1 MTLRGSRAGL
11 CGDGRLKAEAG
22 KAMPTQT
29 LDKVP
34 LISIIDR
41 DETISAAV
49 ENAVRSL
56 GFDVRTFSSGEEFLL
71 SPHRHDTACV
81 ISGVQMADMS
91 GIELQQYLAA
101 EGDTTPIMF
110 ITAFAN
116 ERFRTQVMQAGAVSF
131 LFKPFTATALIDGL
145 QRALGKRTLTVH

>member
-1 MTLRGSRAGL
+1 
-11 CGDGRLKAEAG
+11 
-22 KAMPTQT
+22 

-34 LISIIDR
+34 LISVIDD
-41 DETISAAV
+41 DESIRAAV
-49 ENAVRSL
+49 ESLVRSL
-56 GFDVRTFSSGEEFLL
+56 GFDARTFSSAEEFLR

-81 ISGVQMADMS
+81 ISDVQMRDMS

-116 ERFRTQVMQAGAVSF
+116 ERIRTQAMQAGAVSF
-131 LFKPFTATALIDGL
+131 LFKPFTAAALIDGL
-145 QRALGKRTLTVH
+145 RQALGTRMPTVH